1 MNVPNFTPLV
11 EHLFL
16 DVSLH
21 DVINK
26 IWPVVE
32 PWATM
37 YVDAVREQRFG
48 DAVWARYHMEGGV
61 ENGIIYAPP
70 NPTITVLG
78 SIKEDA
84 IGYKTNDPEWYAK
97 ALLFYAR
104 TSSTDGHP
112 EVIDIIFQADS
123 AEPAEAVNEE
133 DEEDE
138 EDGEDGENEEGD
150 NGEGRDAAGQNQ
162 SRSNL

>member
-1 MNVPNFTPLV
+1 MNVPSFTPLV

-21 DVINK
+21 DVITK
-26 IWPVVE
+26 RWPVVE

-37 YVDAVREQRFG
+37 YVEAVREQRYG

-61 ENGIIYAPP
+61 ENGIIYSPP
-70 NPTITVLG
+70 NPNITVLE

-84 IGYKTNDPEWYAK
+84 IGYKISDPEWYAK

-104 TSSTDGHP
+104 TSSSDGHP

-123 AEPAEAVNEE
+123 AEPGEE
-133 DEEDE
+133 VDEEDE
-138 EDGEDGENEEGD
+138 QDEQHEEDND
-150 NGEGRDAAGQNQ
+150 GEGRDATGHNQ
-162 SRSNL
+162 SRGNL